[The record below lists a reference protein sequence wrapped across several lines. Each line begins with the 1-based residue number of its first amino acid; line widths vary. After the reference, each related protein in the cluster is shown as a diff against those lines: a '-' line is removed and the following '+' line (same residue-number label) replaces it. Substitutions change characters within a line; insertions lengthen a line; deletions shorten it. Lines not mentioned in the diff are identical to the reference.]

1 MSQEQEN
8 VAVGHEWADDAKV
21 VLTGKQFRQIINL
34 MNQYPQMLAQVFQN
48 FFEQSSDLFAKTAE
62 ELEGVVKFLYTY
74 HPGLPRIISDHWGG
88 APEEPPSV
96 ELIAATFQGR
106 DVLPLITEDAM
117 DVITDR
123 ILSLEGVL

>member
-48 FFEQSSDLFAKTAE
+48 FFEQSSDLFSKTAE
-62 ELEGVVKFLYTY
+62 ELEGVVKEMEASGDARPIY
-74 HPGLPRIISDHWGG
+74 
-88 APEEPPSV
+88 
-96 ELIAATFQGR
+96 R
-106 DVLPLITEDAM
+106 DEFEKRMKDAM
-117 DVITDR
+117 DKQKEASPVEET
-123 ILSLEGVL
+123 SSSN

>member
-62 ELEGVVKFLYTY
+62 ELEGVVKEMEDNGDARPIYRDEFEKRMKEAMDKQKESSSL
-74 HPGLPRIISDHWGG
+74 
-88 APEEPPSV
+88 EEPQQSN
-96 ELIAATFQGR
+96 
-106 DVLPLITEDAM
+106 
-117 DVITDR
+117 
-123 ILSLEGVL
+123 